1 MHLVSVALHLS
12 KIWTTNKGDEK
23 YREALRSGVIKKK
36 LQELAGLRK

>member
-23 YREALRSGVIKKK
+23 CREAFEKWCYQKK